1 MYILLALTIIMFVL
15 LIGAAIAM
23 AVKPKFLSK
32 YTGMEFDE
40 DGEIK
45 NVRPSGSEKINTTNP
60 MDGKLIGDT
69 KEFIPLSDKNG
80 FINGYLNLGYH
91 NYRAIIEVSSLNY
104 FLMSEQ
110 GQDIVELSYRKFL
123 NTLTFP
129 ISVYTQTQ
137 EFDAAAMMQTLKDNV
152 KEAEKLFPGASD
164 YMNEYVANM
173 EYLTDY
179 IGNEKIKK
187 KYIIVWFSGGELKE
201 LSALNASEIREYALS
216 VLSNRCAVVVSSL
229 AKMGLTARVLDNAG
243 AAECIYAYIHR
254 SVYKIAEGI
263 INGEFDS
270 LTINSDTPV
279 NFDKDQLIATIL
291 EETQNSIDTQLRAA
305 NCTKEQDTV
314 YSYITSVLEYL
325 KNRMSSEEGFAELY
339 DIAEN
344 VLRQQKEQKEMK
356 NV

>member
-1 MYILLALTIIMFVL
+1 MYILLALTIMMFVL
-15 LIGAAIAM
+15 LIGAVVAM
-23 AVKPKFLSK
+23 IVKPKFLQK

-45 NVRPSGSEKINTTNP
+45 NSGSNGNENISTTNP
-60 MDGKLIGDT
+60 MDGQLIGDA

-80 FINGYLNLGYH
+80 FLNGYLNLGYH

-110 GQDIVELSYRKFL
+110 GQDIVDLSYRKFL

-129 ISVYTQTQ
+129 VSVYTQTQ
-137 EFDAAAMMQTLKDNV
+137 EFDAAAMMQTLKNNV
-152 KEAEKLFPGASD
+152 KEAEKLFPGASG

-187 KYIIVWFSGGELKE
+187 KYIIVWFSGGELKD

-216 VLSNRCAVVVSSL
+216 VLSNRCAVVVSGL
-229 AKMGLTARVLDNAG
+229 AKMGLTAKVLDNVG

-270 LTINSDTPV
+270 LAINSDAPAD
-279 NFDKDQLIATIL
+279 FDKNQLIKTIL

-305 NCTKEQDTV
+305 NCSKEQDTV
-314 YSYITSVLEYL
+314 YAYITSVLEYF
-325 KNRMSSEEGFAELY
+325 KNRMDSDEGFVELY
-339 DIAEN
+339 NIAEN
-344 VLRQQKEQKEMK
+344 VLKQQKK
-356 NV
+356 